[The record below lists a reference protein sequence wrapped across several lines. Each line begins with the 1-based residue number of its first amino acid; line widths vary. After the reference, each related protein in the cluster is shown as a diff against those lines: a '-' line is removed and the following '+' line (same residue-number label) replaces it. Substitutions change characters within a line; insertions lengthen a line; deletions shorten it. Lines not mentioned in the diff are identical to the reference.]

1 MELVYNSLLGRFQ
14 GTSGL
19 ENVPITRKR
28 QYFGMIESYR
38 HTNGFSLKSEHT
50 ERHIFWRW
58 LFLKIYNNSNAI

>member
-28 QYFGMIESYR
+28 QYFGMIESYIP
-38 HTNGFSLKSEHT
+38 TDLV
-50 ERHIFWRW
+50 
-58 LFLKIYNNSNAI
+58 SNRNIQKDISSGVGYF